1 MQICILVFSIRLV
14 KIYKSKLQIYHI
26 SSQMLD
32 TKFGHIYRYFF
43 TFFVGESKS
52 HIKQFMQK
60 FILICNNVLI
70 T

>member
-32 TKFGHIYRYFF
+32 TKFGHIYRYFSPF
-43 TFFVGESKS
+43 LLERAN
-52 HIKQFMQK
+52 HI
-60 FILICNNVLI
+60 
-70 T
+70 